1 MPAVNIQIYLLY
13 YGLFFSH
20 IHIHKRKQCNT
31 TVFITNDIIS
41 IIVLVFIAV
50 GDINSRR
57 EDAGAD

>member
-1 MPAVNIQIYLLY
+1 MVF
-13 YGLFFSH
+13 FFSH